1 MSFHPLR
8 LGPVGLFLLL
18 CPLLTPGLGT
28 IRAAS
33 AEEPPQADPDRV
45 DFGRQIR
52 PILSDRCFHCHG
64 PDEADR
70 KGGLRLDTQEGALAE
85 TPSGAHA
92 VVPGDLDASELI
104 WRITSD
110 DDLDRMPPP
119 DSGRSLSDEEIDL
132 LRRWVAQGAD
142 WEQHWSFNPVGEVPI
157 PDVGDPTWPS
167 NPIDRFILARL
178 DAEGLPPAPEADRE
192 RLIRRLSLDL
202 TGLPPSV
209 AEIDAFL
216 ADDRPDAYERLVDR
230 LLDSPRFG
238 EHLAVG
244 WLDLARYADTYGYQ
258 ADVER
263 AVWPWRDWV
272 IRSFNTN
279 MPFDR
284 FLTWQLAGDLIPP
297 EQLDPDDGYD
307 PILATAFNR
316 LHRMTNEGGSIEE
329 EFRAEYV
336 ADRTDTL
343 GTAVLGLTIG
353 CARCHDHKYDPISH
367 RNYYE
372 LSSFFDNID
381 ESGLYSHFTDAT
393 PTPTL
398 LLTQGDQDRQI
409 ESLESQIQEAEA
421 ALALL
426 ADRRREAF
434 DAWLD
439 RPDRE
444 PIAAVTGLIGDFP
457 LDEIASDSQTTPNLA
472 NPEAPARLVDAPQP
486 IDGPV
491 DGGLLLDGENSLVL
505 PMGNFTR
512 DDPFTVALWARTPD
526 TKERAVL
533 FHRSRAWT
541 DAGSRGYQL
550 LIEDGRLGASLVHFW
565 PGNAIGIQAIDP
577 MPPETWVHLAVTYD
591 GSSRADGITLYVD
604 GRPAAVEVVRDH
616 LVKDITGGG
625 GDELTFGQRFRD
637 RGFIGGMIDEVKVAD
652 RLLTPLEVA
661 HLHDGTALADAAA
674 SPEGE
679 RRDLLFAYYLEAHDP
694 EYRAGL
700 AGLRDLRRERS
711 TLVESIPELMVMRE
725 MPEPRQTFLLDR
737 GAYDAPRD
745 PVESSTPESLLPFP
759 TDQPRNRL
767 GLARWLTDPQHPL
780 TARVAVNR
788 HWKDLFGRG
797 LVATPEDFGSQGAA
811 PTHPELLDW
820 LARSFIDSGWDVKR
834 LVRTIV
840 TSSTYRQDSTVDPE
854 IRDRDP
860 ENLLLARGPAQRL
873 RGETIRDAAL
883 AASGLLV
890 ETIGGR
896 PVKPYQ
902 PAGIWEENSGQA
914 YVRDEGPGS
923 HRRSL
928 YTFWKRTAPPP
939 SMITLDASAREVCT
953 VSRPTTM
960 TPLQALLLLNDPQ
973 YVEAARALAVR
984 AMLEGGETLDA
995 RITFA
1000 FRSAI
1005 GRPPTDDE
1013 SEILAGLYH
1022 EQVGEFD
1029 ADRSRAEAFLA
1040 IGDQPPDPSLDP
1052 VEQAAFA
1059 VLVQVILNHD
1069 ECHMK
1074 R

>member
-1 MSFHPLR
+1 MSFPPLR
-8 LGPVGLFLLL
+8 LGSVGLVPLIGLLL
-18 CPLLTPGLGT
+18 GLGGPT
-28 IRAAS
+28 PS
-33 AEEPPQADPDRV
+33 AMAEAPDAPDRV

-70 KGGLRLDTQEGALAE
+70 KGGLRLDTQEGALAK

-119 DSGRSLSDEEIDL
+119 DSGRTLSDAEIDL
-132 LRRWVAQGAD
+132 LRRWVEQGAD
-142 WEQHWSFNPVGEVPI
+142 WEQHWSFNPISAVPI
-157 PDVGDPTWPS
+157 PEVSDPSWPS
-167 NPIDRFILARL
+167 NPIDRFVLARL
-178 DAEGLPPAPEADRE
+178 DAEGLAPAPEADRD

-238 EHLAVG
+238 EHQAVG

-279 MPFDR
+279 MPFDQ
-284 FLTWQLAGDLIPP
+284 FLTWQIAGDLIPP
-297 EQLDPDDGYD
+297 DELDPDDGYD

-343 GTAVLGLTIG
+343 GTAILGLTIG
-353 CARCHDHKYDPISH
+353 CARCHDHKYDPISQ

-381 ESGLYSHFTDAT
+381 ESGLYSHFTNAT

-398 LLTQGDQDRQI
+398 LLTQGDQDQQI
-409 ESLESQIQEAEA
+409 ESFESQIQEAEA
-421 ALALL
+421 ALAHL
-426 ADRRREAF
+426 ADQRREAF

-439 RPDRE
+439 QSDHE
-444 PIAAVTGLIGDFP
+444 PTVTGLIGDFP

-472 NPEAPARLVDAPQP
+472 NPDAPGRLVDAPQP
-486 IDGPV
+486 IDGQV
-491 DGGLLLDGENSLVL
+491 GGGLLLSGENSLVL

-526 TKERAVL
+526 TKDRAVL

-550 LIEDGRLGASLVHFW
+550 LIEDGRLSASLVHFW

-591 GSSRADGITLYVD
+591 GSSRADGITLYVN
-604 GRPAAVEVVRDH
+604 GRPAPVEVVRDH

-637 RGFIGGMIDEVKVAD
+637 RGFIGGMIDEVKIAD
-652 RLLTPLEVA
+652 RRLTPLEVA
-661 HLHDGTALADAAA
+661 HLHDGTSLADAFT

-679 RRDLLFAYYLEAHDP
+679 RRDLLFAYYLENHDP
-694 EYRAGL
+694 EYRARL
-700 AGLRDLRRERS
+700 AALRDLRRQRS
-711 TLVESIPELMVMRE
+711 SLVESIPELMVMRE
-725 MPEPRQTFLLDR
+725 MPEPRQTFLLAR

-745 PVESSTPESLLPFP
+745 LVESNTPESLSPFP
-759 TDQPRNRL
+759 SNQPRNRL
-767 GLARWLTDPQHPL
+767 GLARWLTDPEHPL

-820 LARSFIDSGWDVKR
+820 LARTFIDSGWNVKQ
-834 LVRTIV
+834 LIRTIV

-854 IRDRDP
+854 VRARDP

-890 ETIGGR
+890 ERIGGR

-902 PAGIWEENSGQA
+902 PAGIWEENSGQT
-914 YVRDEGPGS
+914 YIRDEGPGS

-953 VSRPTTM
+953 VLRPTTM
-960 TPLQALLLLNDPQ
+960 TPMQALLLLNDPQ

-984 AMLEGGETLDA
+984 SIREGGETLDA

-1005 GRPPTDDE
+1005 GRPPTPEE
-1013 SEILAGLYH
+1013 SEILAELYH
-1022 EQVGEFD
+1022 EQIDEFRD
-1029 ADRSRAEAFLA
+1029 DRSRAEAFLA
-1040 IGDQPPDPSLDP
+1040 IGDEPPDPDLDQ